1 MAKQAQSLSFD
12 FQKTNYKITVML
24 KEKKLVLI
32 VDDDPD
38 YLFQL
43 KTHVENFGFDII
55 TANSVAEAEKAL
67 IQKPDLAIL
76 DLMMETQ
83 DAGFVL
89 SYKIKKLYP
98 DVPVIIVTA
107 VTAETGLNF
116 HLDSEEDRQW
126 IKADLYLE
134 KGLRSDQ
141 LHREI
146 SKLLKL

>member
-1 MAKQAQSLSFD
+1 
-12 FQKTNYKITVML
+12 ML

-43 KTHVENFGFDII
+43 KHHVENFGFNVI
-55 TANSVAEAEKAL
+55 TAESVAEAEKA
-67 IQKPDLAIL
+67 ITQKPDLAIL

-89 SYKIKKLYP
+89 SYKIKKAYP
-98 DVPVIIVTA
+98 DVPVIIATA
-107 VTAETGLNF
+107 ATAETGLNF
-116 HLDSEEDRQW
+116 NLDSAEDRQW

-134 KGLRSDQ
+134 KGIRSDQ

-146 SKLLKL
+146 NKLLKL